1 MGWETFTYFAAVS
14 MLLSLAG
21 GVTAMA
27 APRRAAVSLSL
38 SWAGVAVLGAF
49 VAGMW
54 VSLGRPPMRTM
65 GETRLWYSLF
75 VMAAG
80 AMVYGRWRYR
90 WLLLFTTVLSSVF
103 CFINIFR
110 PEIHDRTLVPALQ
123 SPFFIPHVTVYMF
136 AYGILACAFLLAVA
150 ALVRRGHDYLESVD
164 NLVYIG
170 TGLLF
175 TGMLTGSIWAKQAWG
190 DFWDWD
196 PKETWAAMAAA
207 AYLAYIHLRLTRSSR
222 SRWLYVAVVVGFLLL
237 QMCWYGYKYLP
248 SSAESLH
255 LYNVTQ

>member
-1 MGWETFTYFAAVS
+1 
-14 MLLSLAG
+14 
-21 GVTAMA
+21 MA

-196 PKETWAAMAAA
+196 PKETWAAMTAA
-207 AYLAYIHLRLTRSSR
+207 AYLAYIHLEADTLVAQPLALCGGCRRVPAAADVLVRLQVSALIGRKPAS
-222 SRWLYVAVVVGFLLL
+222 L
-237 QMCWYGYKYLP
+237 QRNTINP
-248 SSAESLH
+248 SFIK
-255 LYNVTQ
+255 TQRQ